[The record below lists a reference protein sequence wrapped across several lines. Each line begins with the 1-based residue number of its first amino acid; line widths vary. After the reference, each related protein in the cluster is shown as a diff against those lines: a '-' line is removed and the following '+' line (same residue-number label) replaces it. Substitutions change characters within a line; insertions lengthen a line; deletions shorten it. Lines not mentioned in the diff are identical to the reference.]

1 MKARIK
7 RLSTSNR
14 RKLTSI
20 LLAVVIFGLLTV
32 LTTLAL
38 GRNPIYGVLNAIM
51 VGTSVGLFEQF
62 YIQNARGRWF
72 RSIHPLKS
80 MLIYTGI
87 VAVVFILSI
96 HLVRLIFW
104 HFDDL
109 PWVYRRLPVLVPIV
123 ITFSVIGIVVMRVAH
138 FVGLET
144 LFHLTI
150 GTYHRPV
157 VEEKVLMFL
166 DINNSTALAAQLGA
180 IETKSFVGKFLFD
193 ISAPITNN
201 GGVIYLYK
209 GDGLIALW
217 DWDEALSGGK
227 VLARSASSSLDPIS
241 SSSAWARSPRKR
253 KGFSKN
259 AKATSFKPEKTGASA
274 TCLRTSTGLML
285 VFGKPYTTAAI
296 RPAQTDRRRWRHR

>member
-62 YIQNARGRWF
+62 YIQNARALVPQ
-72 RSIHPLKS
+72 HPPAEIDADL
-80 MLIYTGI
+80 YRDRG
-87 VAVVFILSI
+87 AVVFILSI

-157 VEEKVLMFL
+157 
-166 DINNSTALAAQLGA
+166 S
-180 IETKSFVGKFLFD
+180 
-193 ISAPITNN
+193 
-201 GGVIYLYK
+201 
-209 GDGLIALW
+209 
-217 DWDEALSGGK
+217 
-227 VLARSASSSLDPIS
+227 
-241 SSSAWARSPRKR
+241 KR
-253 KGFSKN
+253 R
-259 AKATSFKPEKTGASA
+259 
-274 TCLRTSTGLML
+274 C
-285 VFGKPYTTAAI
+285 
-296 RPAQTDRRRWRHR
+296 

>member
-1 MKARIK
+1 LRRGPCRHRICIRPALAATIGMKARIK

-62 YIQNARGRWF
+62 YVQNARGRWF

-138 FVGLET
+138 FVT
-144 LFHLTI
+144 RDPVSPDDRHLSPP
-150 GTYHRPV
+150 GGRREGADVPRHQQFDRARRAAGRDRDQV
-157 VEEKVLMFL
+157 VC
-166 DINNSTALAAQLGA
+166 
-180 IETKSFVGKFLFD
+180 
-193 ISAPITNN
+193 
-201 GGVIYLYK
+201 
-209 GDGLIALW
+209 
-217 DWDEALSGGK
+217 
-227 VLARSASSSLDPIS
+227 R
-241 SSSAWARSPRKR
+241 
-253 KGFSKN
+253 
-259 AKATSFKPEKTGASA
+259 
-274 TCLRTSTGLML
+274 
-285 VFGKPYTTAAI
+285 
-296 RPAQTDRRRWRHR
+296 

>member
-80 MLIYTGI
+80 MLTIPGRCR
-87 VAVVFILSI
+87 VFILSI

-109 PWVYRRLPVLVPIV
+109 PWVYRRLPV
-123 ITFSVIGIVVMRVAH
+123 
-138 FVGLET
+138 
-144 LFHLTI
+144 
-150 GTYHRPV
+150 
-157 VEEKVLMFL
+157 
-166 DINNSTALAAQLGA
+166 
-180 IETKSFVGKFLFD
+180 
-193 ISAPITNN
+193 
-201 GGVIYLYK
+201 
-209 GDGLIALW
+209 W
-217 DWDEALSGGK
+217 C
-227 VLARSASSSLDPIS
+227 RS
-241 SSSAWARSPRKR
+241 
-253 KGFSKN
+253 
-259 AKATSFKPEKTGASA
+259 
-274 TCLRTSTGLML
+274 
-285 VFGKPYTTAAI
+285 
-296 RPAQTDRRRWRHR
+296 

>member
-1 MKARIK
+1 MPASHLHAPALAATIGMKARIK

-80 MLIYTGI
+80 MLIYIGI
-87 VAVVFILSI
+87 VAGMFILAI

-104 HFDDL
+104 NFDDL
-109 PWVYRRLPVLVPIV
+109 PWVYRRLPVLLPIV

-138 FVGLET
+138 FIGLET

-180 IETKSFVGKFLFD
+180 IETERPVRHSMWPERLHPFG
-193 ISAPITNN
+193 
-201 GGVIYLYK
+201 
-209 GDGLIALW
+209 
-217 DWDEALSGGK
+217 
-227 VLARSASSSLDPIS
+227 LAR
-241 SSSAWARSPRKR
+241 
-253 KGFSKN
+253 
-259 AKATSFKPEKTGASA
+259 
-274 TCLRTSTGLML
+274 
-285 VFGKPYTTAAI
+285 
-296 RPAQTDRRRWRHR
+296 